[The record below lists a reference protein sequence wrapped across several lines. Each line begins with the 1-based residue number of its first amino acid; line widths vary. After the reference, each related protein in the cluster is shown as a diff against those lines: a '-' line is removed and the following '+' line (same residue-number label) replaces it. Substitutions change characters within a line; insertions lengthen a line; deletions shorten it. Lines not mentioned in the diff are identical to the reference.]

1 MYVVYNWRQKHINPL
16 DITKSLS
23 KSNYFTFTTM
33 LTAENQILIATQG
46 SYNLHFLIRFKV

>member
-16 DITKSLS
+16 DITKLLS
-23 KSNYFTFTTM
+23 KSNYFTFTTV